1 MKTVEVLKEMQSVAE
16 LGNGQQDTTAT
27 SSSQQAS
34 HGRHTSERPFLL
46 FNFFLGLCDKSGGRP
61 NLSACP

>member
-16 LGNGQQDTTAT
+16 LGNGHQDTAAT

-46 FNFFLGLCDKSGGRP
+46 FFLGLCDKSGGRP